1 MLLRQK
7 PRTLAVDQR
16 STVAR
21 FLLRD
26 GNKVGA
32 DISPRD
38 LDVVPYVD
46 AKGQTVYALASV
58 TAERSFLRR
67 VPVKL
72 LPLYVRMELAL
83 ARAVAIND

>member
-16 STVAR
+16 SSVAR

-32 DISPRD
+32 DICPED

>member
-16 STVAR
+16 SSVAR

-32 DISPRD
+32 DISPDD

>member
-1 MLLRQK
+1 M
-7 PRTLAVDQR
+7 
-16 STVAR
+16 AR

-32 DISPRD
+32 DISPD
-38 LDVVPYVD
+38 HLDVVPYVD

-83 ARAVAIND
+83 ARAVVQA

>member
-1 MLLRQK
+1 MLLHQK

-32 DISPRD
+32 DICPED

-46 AKGQTVYALASV
+46 AKGQTIYALASV

>member
-16 STVAR
+16 SRVAR

-32 DISPRD
+32 DICPED

>member
-1 MLLRQK
+1 MLLHQK
-7 PRTLAVDQR
+7 PQTLIIHLK

-32 DISPRD
+32 DISPED

-58 TAERSFLRR
+58 TSERTFLRR

-83 ARAVAIND
+83 ARAVVQA

>member
-1 MLLRQK
+1 MLLHQK

-32 DISPRD
+32 DICPED